1 MLGWK
6 ASDGGFLGW
15 GRHSC
20 CLLGALCLDKQG
32 MQTVHSKENGMTV
45 GSCKGSL
52 EEGTE
57 NWERQAKACPAQG
70 GTDSTNQSF
79 KTTSD
84 FCPTFATVYFEKN
97 VLIKNYIHGAFS

>member
-1 MLGWK
+1 
-6 ASDGGFLGW
+6 
-15 GRHSC
+15 
-20 CLLGALCLDKQG
+20 
-32 MQTVHSKENGMTV
+32 MQTVHSKANGMTV

-52 EEGTE
+52 EEGAE

-84 FCPTFATVYFEKN
+84 FCPTFAPVYFEKN
-97 VLIKNYIHGAFS
+97 VLIKNYIHEAFS